1 MSKKENFSKAVFD
14 VFGVG
19 ANQAEPTVEEAV
31 EAQALST
38 EVKATAVAEPAQAAA
53 PYTLVPATFLAPGAA
68 LEGKLNSKGDV
79 ELAGN
84 FNGEI
89 ISDGNVTLRADA
101 TANISA
107 ASLNVVGC
115 HLSGD
120 CTISGNVTVSDK
132 STITGNIIA
141 EELVCSGCV
150 VGDIV
155 VKGALALESTARITG
170 NITATTMAMARGAVI
185 KGNLTIERE

>member
-1 MSKKENFSKAVFD
+1 MSKKENFNKAVFD

-19 ANQAEPTVEEAV
+19 SSHAEPAAESVA

-38 EVKATAVAEPAQAAA
+38 EVKATAVAEPSQAA
-53 PYTLVPATFLAPGAA
+53 PYTLVPATFLAPGTA
-68 LEGKLNSKGDV
+68 LEGKLTSKGDV
-79 ELAGN
+79 EFAGN

-89 ISDGNVTLRADA
+89 VSDGNVTLRADA
-101 TANISA
+101 TGNISA

-115 HLSGD
+115 HLTGD
-120 CTISGNVTVSDK
+120 CTVSGAVTISDK
-132 STITGNIIA
+132 SSVTGNITA

-155 VKGALALESTARITG
+155 VRGALSLEATARITG
-170 NITATTMAMARGAVI
+170 NIAAATMSMARGAVI
-185 KGNLTIERE
+185 KGELTLERE